1 MFLLRVNRRQLDH
14 NIRIYTSNYNQLVG
28 THFISL
34 CFSFIH
40 LPEDTEIEGKK
51 SDKFSPCFC
60 ATLLKIREIHIKFVL
75 LRLTVVIPFT
85 KVFYI
90 K

>member
-1 MFLLRVNRRQLDH
+1 
-14 NIRIYTSNYNQLVG
+14 
-28 THFISL
+28 
-34 CFSFIH
+34 
-40 LPEDTEIEGKK
+40 
-51 SDKFSPCFC
+51 
-60 ATLLKIREIHIKFVL
+60 LKIREIHIKFVL